1 MPVPHLPEEILVL
14 ICEELGRRR
23 DFPTLFGCALSSVS
37 FSEPALRTMYRIN
50 EQSRLISETDDLEN
64 LRRHQPGDFAIK
76 AAQQESQLRKWA
88 LLWRS
93 IIRSSLNTTY
103 KPYCL
108 YMRSLNLDN
117 LRDLLQEGRFA
128 GKIEQEFFA
137 GDLSEFYLR
146 TELLPTQ
153 ASKSRRKIRLVVDLL
168 PVLHAVGEAIT
179 KKTMLLEDIKGP
191 ISQTFLPQWIWRSP
205 RLQGLHLQQ
214 GRALVPE
221 AQDAIKENCPS
232 FKSLGLYT
240 WTEANA
246 DDHLASLL
254 LKTTGWQNFEL
265 YNGSDIGRLSLTAM
279 NHHASTLT
287 SMKLSGLND
296 EAVKSLG
303 CLKECTTLRKL
314 ELEASMPSTHL
325 EDRENDAFLQIVAWL
340 SNCREL
346 KELTLENFYDGP
358 SILAQ
363 ALATRN
369 FSLST
374 LSLKKYVASNTRAA
388 AFHAAIAQQPN
399 LQRVFLNGD
408 GEDATY
414 EQLQELVDALSRLPR
429 LEVLALNQMSDNFT
443 DHHISTL
450 AEHLPNLETFYPSG
464 SAITDKVFQ
473 SLAGLK
479 HLKDMQFL
487 GVTHFTAAGIADFIS
502 SLDPETNKGLILSSW
517 AVDEDHALSEDEQDF
532 LQELIS
538 TRLDGR
544 FGMTLWREAES
555 DFGSESD

>member
-14 ICEELGRRR
+14 ICEELGRRK
-23 DFPTLFGCALSSVS
+23 DFPALFACALSSVS

-50 EQSRLISETDDLEN
+50 EQSHLISETDELEN
-64 LRRHQPGDFAIK
+64 LRRHQPGDFAFK
-76 AAQQESQLRKWA
+76 AAQQDSQLRKWA

-128 GKIEQEFFA
+128 GKIEREFFA
-137 GDLSEFYLR
+137 GDLSDFYLR
-146 TELLPTQ
+146 TELLTTQ
-153 ASKSRRKIRLVVDLL
+153 ASKSRRKTRLIVDLV

-191 ISQTFLPQWIWRSP
+191 ISQTFLPRWIRRSP
-205 RLQGLHLQQ
+205 RLQSLHLEQ

-221 AQDAIKENCPS
+221 AQDAIKEHCPS

-246 DDHLASLL
+246 DDRLASLL
-254 LKTTGWQNFEL
+254 QKTSGWQNFEL

-279 NHHASTLT
+279 NHHASTLN
-287 SMKLSGLND
+287 SMRLSGLD
-296 EAVKSLG
+296 DKAVISLG
-303 CLKECTTLRKL
+303 CLKGCTALRKL
-314 ELEASMPSTHL
+314 ELEASMPSAHL
-325 EDRENDAFLQIVAWL
+325 EDWENDAFLQIVAWL

-369 FSLST
+369 FSLTT
-374 LSLKKYVASNTRAA
+374 LSLKKYVASYKRSA
-388 AFHAAIAQQPN
+388 AFHAALAQQPS

-408 GEDATY
+408 GEDTTY
-414 EQLQELVDALSRLPR
+414 EELQVLVDALSRLPR
-429 LEVLALNQMSDNFT
+429 LQVLALNQMSDNFT
-443 DHHISTL
+443 DNHISAL
-450 AEHLPNLETFYPSG
+450 AENLPSLETFYPSG
-464 SAITDKVFQ
+464 FAITDKVFN

-479 HLKDMQFL
+479 HLQDMQFF
-487 GVTHFTAAGIADFIS
+487 GVTHFTAKGIADFIT
-502 SLDPETNKGLILSSW
+502 SLDPETNKGLILRSW
-517 AVDEDHALSEDEQDF
+517 AVDEDHALSEDEQAF

-555 DFGSESD
+555 DFDSESD

>member
-1 MPVPHLPEEILVL
+1 MPVFHLPEEILVL
-14 ICEELGRRR
+14 ICEELGRWR
-23 DFPTLFGCALSSVS
+23 DFPTLFACALSSVS

-50 EQSRLISETDDLEN
+50 EQSPLISETDELEN
-64 LRRHQPGDFAIK
+64 LRRHQ
-76 AAQQESQLRKWA
+76 QQESQLRKWA

-103 KPYCL
+103 KPYCV

-117 LRDLLQEGRFA
+117 LRDLLQESRFA

-137 GDLSEFYLR
+137 DDLSEFYFR

-153 ASKSRRKIRLVVDLL
+153 ASKSRRKNRFVIDLM
-168 PVLHAVGEAIT
+168 PVLHSVGDAIT

-191 ISQTFLPQWIWRSP
+191 ISPIFLPGWIRRSP

-214 GRALVPE
+214 GRALIPE
-221 AQDAIKENCPS
+221 AQDAIKESCPS

-240 WTEANA
+240 WTGINA

-254 LKTTGWQNFEL
+254 RKTSGWQNFEL

-296 EAVKSLG
+296 GALKSLG
-303 CLKECTTLRKL
+303 CLKECTALRKL
-314 ELEASMPSTHL
+314 ELEASMPSAHL
-325 EDRENDAFLQIVAWL
+325 EDWENDAFVQIVAWL

-346 KELTLENFYDGP
+346 NELTLENFHDGP

-374 LSLKKYVASNTRAA
+374 LSLKKYVASTERAA
-388 AFHAAIAQQPN
+388 AFHAAIAKQPN
-399 LQRVFLNGD
+399 LQKVFLNGD

-414 EQLQELVDALSRLPR
+414 EQLQVLVCALSGLPR
-429 LEVLALNQMSDNFT
+429 LQVLALNQMSDNFT
-443 DHHISTL
+443 DHHISAL
-450 AEHLPNLETFYPSG
+450 AEHLPSLETFYPSG
-464 SAITDKVFQ
+464 FAITDKVFR

-502 SLDPETNKGLILSSW
+502 SLDPATNKGLILSLW
-517 AVDEDHALSEDEQDF
+517 AVDEDHALTEDEQAF

-555 DFGSESD
+555 DFESESD

>member
-23 DFPTLFGCALSSVS
+23 DFPTLFGCSLSSVS

-50 EQSRLISETDDLEN
+50 EQSLLISETDELEN

-137 GDLSEFYLR
+137 DDLSDFYLR
-146 TELLPTQ
+146 TELLPAQGT
-153 ASKSRRKIRLVVDLL
+153 KSRRKTRLIVDLV

-191 ISQTFLPQWIWRSP
+191 ISQAFLPQWIRRSP

-246 DDHLASLL
+246 DEHLASLL
-254 LKTTGWQNFEL
+254 RKTSGWQNFEL
-265 YNGSDIGRLSLTAM
+265 YNGSDIGSLSLTAM

-303 CLKECTTLRKL
+303 CLKECTALRKL
-314 ELEASMPSTHL
+314 ELEAYMPSVQI
-325 EDRENDAFLQIVAWL
+325 EDFENDAFLEIVAWL

-358 SILAQ
+358 SLLAQ

-369 FSLST
+369 FSLTT
-374 LSLKKYVASNTRAA
+374 LSLKKYVASQEKAA
-388 AFHAAIAQQPN
+388 AFHAAISQQPN

-408 GEDATY
+408 GEDTTH
-414 EQLQELVDALSRLPR
+414 EELQILVDALGRLPR
-429 LEVLALNQMSDNFT
+429 LQVLALNQMSDNFT

-450 AEHLPNLETFYPSG
+450 AENLPSLETFYPSG
-464 SAITDKVFQ
+464 FAITDKVFQ

-502 SLDPETNKGLILSSW
+502 SLDPETNKDLILSSW
-517 AVDEDHALSEDEQDF
+517 AVDEDHALSEDEQAF
-532 LQELIS
+532 LHELIS

-544 FGMTLWREAES
+544 FGMTLWREADS